1 MAINYKK
8 TAEEIIRVVNKE
20 NIISAAFCATRLRL
34 IVKDRESI
42 KDSDVQKIDGVNGV
56 FFNSRCFS
64 SRKASISAIMA
75 SPIRLPK

>member
-42 KDSDVQKIDGVNGV
+42 KDSDVQKIDGV
-56 FFNSRCFS
+56 
-64 SRKASISAIMA
+64 
-75 SPIRLPK
+75 